1 MSALLRPRTK
11 ICALAKIAK
20 ERLRKNDYTAIPS
33 HSGINSALCLANYVS
48 RQKQLCER
56 SFKDEVKKKTYDEEL
71 YQKVCQL
78 IENNDLQNPVSALI
92 DKRLFSSLDTE
103 AKQYYINNLAQ
114 KFKFLKNKYYQE
126 HSISLTM

>member
-20 ERLRKNDYTAIPS
+20 ERLRKNNYSNETSP
-33 HSGINSALCLANYVS
+33 SGINSALCLANYVN
-48 RQKQLCER
+48 RQKQTCAPCLKEEKR
-56 SFKDEVKKKTYDEEL
+56 KTYDEEL
-71 YQKVCQL
+71 YQKVCHL
-78 IENNDLQNPVSALI
+78 IENNHLQNPVSALI
-92 DKRLFSSLDTE
+92 DKQLFSSLDTE

-114 KFKFLKNKYYQE
+114 KFKFLKNRYYEE